1 MAGAVR
7 ACKSR
12 RQRQRRP
19 LITCDFWFFAVIAV
33 AVYFGG
39 DALAL
44 LLAALVHEAGHWLA
58 LLATHNGVSQ
68 LRLCGCCAQIVP
80 HYRRLP
86 GLGQELAILVAGPL
100 AGMLAALLLR
110 PFAPRFAAISL
121 LLSVFN
127 LLPVRGLDGGS
138 MLRLICCAVTGA
150 DKTLLPDIVGGLVG
164 VGTLAAGLWSLIG
177 RRPNIP
183 LLGLA
188 VFLLL
193 KQFVLSDNAD

>member
-1 MAGAVR
+1 MASFIKPR
-7 ACKSR
+7 EKPPR
-12 RQRQRRP
+12 
-19 LITCDFWFFAVIAV
+19 ITCDFWFFAVIAI

-44 LLAALVHEAGHWLA
+44 LMAALVHEAGHWLA
-58 LLATHNGVSQ
+58 LLATDNGVSQ

-80 HYRRLP
+80 YYRRLP
-86 GLGQELAILVAGPL
+86 GLRQELTILAAGPL
-100 AGMLAALLLR
+100 AGIVLGMLLK

-138 MLRLICCAVTGA
+138 MLRLICAALFGNE
-150 DKTLLPDIVGGLVG
+150 KTLPDVVGGM
-164 VGTLAAGLWSLIG
+164 VGTGMLAAGLWSLIEH
-177 RRPNIP
+177 RPNFP
-183 LLGLA
+183 LLSVG

-193 KQFVLSDNAD
+193 KQFVLIDNGD